1 MLPHAFP
8 FRLVDRAD
16 DGPGQPTAS
25 LPLGRQEDPALAASR
40 RRGSLPLAWTVG
52 GALDRGAGAAPA
64 MLAVEM
70 MAQAALVLLTRD
82 GSGEGAGEGQGEG
95 ERVGLLA
102 GVDGVVFH
110 ATLAAGDRLE
120 AHADVA
126 WRFGRLVKV
135 RARLTRDGAVV
146 AEGDLILALG

>member
-64 MLAVEM
+64 MLPVEM

-82 GSGEGAGEGQGEG
+82 GSGEGEG

-126 WRFGRLVKV
+126 GRFGRLVKV

-146 AEGDLILALG
+146 AEGDLLLALG